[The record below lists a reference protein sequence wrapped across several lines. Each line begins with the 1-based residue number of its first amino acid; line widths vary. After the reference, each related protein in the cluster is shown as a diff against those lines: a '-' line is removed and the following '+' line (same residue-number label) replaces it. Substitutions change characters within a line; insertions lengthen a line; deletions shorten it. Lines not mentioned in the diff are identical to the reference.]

1 MRLLQS
7 LTILLA
13 LFLTP
18 ALDAETTV
26 SSIIGDNMVLQRD
39 APIVLWGWDE
49 VGTKV
54 TAKIGESS
62 DTATAADDGNGVP
75 KVFGPQL
82 RIDIVIGIRESL
94 IHDRISC

>member
-1 MRLLQS
+1 MRLFQS

-18 ALDAETTV
+18 ALNAETTV

-39 APIVLWGWDE
+39 APVVLWGWDE

-54 TAKIGESS
+54 TA
-62 DTATAADDGNGVP
+62 
-75 KVFGPQL
+75 
-82 RIDIVIGIRESL
+82 
-94 IHDRISC
+94 